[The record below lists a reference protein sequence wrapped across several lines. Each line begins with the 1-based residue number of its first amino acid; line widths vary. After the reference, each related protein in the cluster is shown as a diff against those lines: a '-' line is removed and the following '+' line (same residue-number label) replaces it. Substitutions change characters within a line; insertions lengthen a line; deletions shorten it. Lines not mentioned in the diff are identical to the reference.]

1 MPASTADVNK
11 HLETLGLGP
20 DDLNEDAVRVA
31 YKKLALKW
39 HPDRH
44 NADPE
49 ESKEKFIEVND
60 AYKALV
66 HECKKRNKHHWL
78 RKDGDG
84 SSTLRS
90 FWPSS
95 TPSATSS
102 SSSRPRTSSSKPSC
116 ATDSTAKHTEIP
128 TSKPTDPISEKPAS
142 SASAKPTDSPPAKPT
157 DVSSSAAK
165 SSSHRAAEPKDAR
178 ETRSKGTR
186 RSGDREPSHPS
197 SSTHRSH
204 PRSSHASSGAP
215 KSPRPSKTFDHH
227 DDDSDTSS
235 EAGSL
240 HEQKHRHRHHGKVK
254 KHSLGEDDYEFIDL
268 GSPLKPLRS
277 PKPLST
283 TSQDKDWIFPL
294 PLTLEDLYF
303 GAKHR
308 YRVTR
313 TLRTEKSSDSHPSPR
328 TQTVQLDVHVSPGWR
343 NGTRIRVPGVGNQR
357 SDGSFQDIVFVV
369 EEIAHP
375 RFTRSGDDIVLP
387 VRVPWVDAHSRRPY
401 PPHDIY
407 EDDDSILGSE
417 GGSGGGGGYRFGFG
431 RGRQHGHEHDRDD
444 EPEDDEVYVMG
455 LDGEEYTIPIPRTL
469 VEAADGTRIFDAG
482 MPVRKNGKVVGKG
495 DLVIRWEFAFPE
507 SEKLQ
512 RSRWQTLKDAMH
524 LRFQV

>member
-1 MPASTADVNK
+1 MPAPTSDVNK

-20 DDLNEDAVRVA
+20 DDLNEDAIRVA
-31 YKKLALKW
+31 YKKLALRW

-49 ESKEKFIEVND
+49 GSKEKFIEVNE

-78 RKDGDG
+78 HKDGDG

-95 TPSATSS
+95 TPSAASS
-102 SSSRPRTSSSKPSC
+102 SSSTPSASSSGASC
-116 ATDSTAKHTEIP
+116 ATDNTAKQTEIP
-128 TSKPTDPISEKPAS
+128 IAKPTDPSP
-142 SASAKPTDSPPAKPT
+142 AKPTRSTKSTDSPPAKRT
-157 DVSSSAAK
+157 DVSSSGEKA
-165 SSSHRAAEPKDAR
+165 SSRRAAQSKDAR
-178 ETRSKGTR
+178 DTRSGNAR
-186 RSGDREPSHPS
+186 RSGDRDSSHQS
-197 SSTHRSH
+197 SRTDRSH
-204 PRSSHASSGAP
+204 PRASHTTSAAP
-215 KSPRPSKTFDHH
+215 KSPRPFKPSNLHPDG
-227 DDDSDTSS
+227 DSDTSS
-235 EAGSL
+235 EADSL
-240 HEQKHRHRHHGKVK
+240 HEHKHRHRHHGKTK
-254 KHSLGEDDYEFIDL
+254 KHSLEDEYEFIDL
-268 GSPLKPLRS
+268 GTPLKPLRS

-283 TSQDKDWIFPL
+283 SKDKDWIFPL
-294 PLTLEDLYF
+294 PLTLEDLCF

-313 TLRTEKSSDSHPSPR
+313 TLRADKSSHSHSSSK
-328 TQTVQLDVHVSPGWR
+328 TQTVQIDVHVSPGWR

-357 SDGSFQDIVFVV
+357 SDGSYQDIVFVV
-369 EEIAHP
+369 EEVAHP

-387 VRVPWVDAHSRRPY
+387 VRVPWADAHSRRPY
-401 PPHDIY
+401 PSDMCD
-407 EDDDSILGSE
+407 DDDSILDSE
-417 GGSGGGGGYRFGFG
+417 GGSGGGRYRFDFG
-431 RGRQHGHEHDRDD
+431 RWRHHGHEHERE

-455 LDGEEYTIPIPRTL
+455 LDGEEYTLPIPRTL
-469 VEAADGTRIFDAG
+469 VEAADGSRIFGAG
-482 MPVRKNGKVVGKG
+482 MPIRKNGRVVGKG
-495 DLVIRWEFAFPE
+495 DLVIRWEFVFPE